1 MVFENLHEYLDA
13 LKKKNE
19 LIVIK
24 EEIDPVHEMGQ
35 IADRL
40 IKGKGPAV
48 LFKKPKGSDIP
59 VAMNMFGTKER
70 TEFAL
75 NVESLDDLG
84 KRVEELVNAE
94 IPYNFWDKLKNIVK
108 LKEFSKYIPKIVK
121 DAPCQEVIIDDVDL
135 SRLPILKTWPK
146 DGGKF
151 ITLPLVF
158 TKNPTTGKQNC
169 GMYRMQV
176 FDKDTTGMHWHIHKD
191 GAHHFRWYKEKG
203 EVMPVCVAIGADPI
217 TIYTATA
224 PLPEDIDEML
234 FASFLRRKPIK
245 LVKATL
251 SDILVPA
258 EAEIILE
265 GYVDPNEPL
274 HLEGPFGDHTGYY
287 SLEDYYPVFHI
298 KRITMRKNAI
308 YPATIVGKPPMEDCF
323 LGKATERL
331 FLPIIKKIL
340 PEIVDINLPIE
351 GIFHNFAF
359 VSIDKQYPG
368 HAFKVINALW
378 GLGMMSL
385 TKIIAVFDKN
395 VNVQDIGE
403 VIWRLGNNIEPQ
415 RDIIFTKGP
424 LDVLEH
430 ASDIPF
436 LGSKMGIDATKK
448 WKSEGF
454 SRKWPDDIEMESS
467 VVLKMDKLL
476 KKYWKGGQK

>member
-1 MVFENLHEYLDA
+1 MVFENLHEYLDS
-13 LKKKNE
+13 LKKRGE

-24 EEIDPVHEMGQ
+24 EEIDPVYEMGY

-40 IKGKGPAV
+40 IKSKGPAV
-48 LFKKPKGSDIP
+48 LFKNPKGSNIP
-59 VAMNMFGTKER
+59 VAMNLFGTKER
-70 TEFAL
+70 TELAL

-94 IPYNFWDKLKNIVK
+94 VPYNFWDKLRNIVK
-108 LKEFSKYIPKIVK
+108 LKEFSKFIPKVVK
-121 DAPCQEVIIDDVDL
+121 EAPCQEIIIDDVDL
-135 SRLPILKTWPK
+135 FKLPILKTWPK
-146 DGGKF
+146 DGGRF

-158 TKNPTTGKQNC
+158 TKNPLTGKQNC

-176 FDKDTTGMHWHIHKD
+176 FDKNTTGMHWHIHKD
-191 GAHHFRWYKEKG
+191 GAHHFRWYKEKNDI
-203 EVMPVCVAIGADPI
+203 MPVCVAIGADPI

-234 FASFLRRKPIK
+234 FASFLRRKPVK

-251 SDILVPA
+251 SDILIPA
-258 EAEIILE
+258 EAEIVLE
-265 GYVDPNEPL
+265 GYVDPKEPL

-287 SLEDYYPVFHI
+287 SLEDYYPVFHV
-298 KRITMRKNAI
+298 KRITMRKDVI

-395 VNVQDIGE
+395 VNVQDVSE
-403 VIWRLGNNIEPQ
+403 VIWRLGNNIDPQ

-430 ASDIPF
+430 ASDLAF
-436 LGSKMGIDATKK
+436 FGSKMGIDATKK

-454 SRKWPDDIEMESS
+454 EREWPDDIEMSEDIKS
-467 VVLKMDKLL
+467 KMDKLL
-476 KKYWKGGQK
+476 KKYWEEV

>member
-1 MVFENLHEYLDA
+1 MVFESLGNYIEA
-13 LKKKNE
+13 LKKRKE
-19 LIVIK
+19 LLVIK
-24 EEIDPVHEMGQ
+24 DEVDPIYEMGY

-40 IKGKGPAV
+40 IKSGGPAV
-48 LFKKPKGSDIP
+48 LFENPKGSKIP
-59 VAMNMFGTKER
+59 VAMNLFGTKER

-75 NVESLDDLG
+75 NVESLDELG

-94 IPYNFWDKLKNIVK
+94 VPYNFWDKLRNIVK
-108 LKEFSKYIPKIVK
+108 LKEFSKFIPQIVSK
-121 DAPCQEVIIDDVDL
+121 APSQEVIIDKPDL
-135 SRLPILKTWPK
+135 TKLPILKTWPL
-146 DGGKF
+146 DGGRF

-158 TKNPTTGKQNC
+158 TKNPKTGKQNC

-176 FDKDTTGMHWHIHKD
+176 FDKNTTGMHWHIHKD
-191 GAHHFRWYKEKG
+191 GAHHYRWYKEKNQK
-203 EVMPVCVAIGADPI
+203 MPVCVAIGADPI

-234 FASFLRRKPIK
+234 FAGFLRRKPVK
-245 LVKATL
+245 LTRATL

-274 HLEGPFGDHTGYY
+274 HIEGPFGDHTGYY
-287 SLEDYYPVFHI
+287 SLADYYPVFHI
-298 KRITMRKNAI
+298 ERITMRKNPI

-340 PEIVDINLPIE
+340 PEIVDINLPVE

-359 VSIDKQYPG
+359 VSIDKQFPG

-385 TKIIAVFDKN
+385 TKIIVIFDKH
-395 VNVQDIGE
+395 VDVQDISE
-403 VIWRLGNNIEPQ
+403 VIWRLGNNIDPK

-430 ASDIPF
+430 ASDLPF
-436 LGSKMGIDATKK
+436 FGSKMGIDATKK

-454 SRKWPDDIEMESS
+454 AREWPDDIQMSED
-467 VVLKMDKLL
+467 VKIRMDKLL
-476 KKYWKGGQK
+476 NKYLKGGRL

>member
-1 MVFENLHEYLDA
+1 MIFENLQEYIEA
-13 LKKKNE
+13 LRKRGE
-19 LIVIK
+19 LLVIK
-24 EEIDPVHEMGQ
+24 DEIDPVYEMGY

-40 IKGKGPAV
+40 VKSGGSAV
-48 LFKKPKGSDIP
+48 LFKKPKGSTIP
-59 VAMNMFGTKER
+59 VAMNLFGTKER

-75 NVESLDDLG
+75 GVNSLDELG
-84 KRVEELVNAE
+84 ERVRELVNAE

-108 LKEFSKYIPKIVK
+108 LKEFSKFIPKITK
-121 DAPCQEVIIDDVDL
+121 DAPCQELIIDDVDL
-135 SRLPILKTWPK
+135 NKLPILKTWPK
-146 DGGKF
+146 DGGRF

-158 TKNPTTGKQNC
+158 TKNPITGKQNC

-176 FDKDTTGMHWHIHKD
+176 FSKNTTGMHWHIHKD
-191 GAHHFRWYKEKG
+191 GAHHFRWYKEQKR
-203 EVMPVCVAIGADPI
+203 VMPVCVALGADPI

-234 FASFLRRKPIK
+234 FASFLRRKPVK
-245 LVKATL
+245 LTKATL

-258 EAEIILE
+258 EAEIVLE

-274 HLEGPFGDHTGYY
+274 HREGPFGDHTGYY

-298 KRITMRKNAI
+298 QRITMRKNPI

-331 FLPIIKKIL
+331 FLPVIKKIL

-359 VSIDKQYPG
+359 VSIDKQFPG

-403 VIWRLGNNIEPQ
+403 VIWRLGNNIEPE

-430 ASDIPF
+430 ASTIPF
-436 LGSKMGIDATKK
+436 FGSKMGIDATKK

-454 SRKWPDDIEMESS
+454 LRPWPDDIEMTED
-467 VVLKMDKLL
+467 VKYRMDKLL
-476 KKYWKGGQK
+476 KKYLKEV

>member
-1 MVFENLHEYLDA
+1 MVFENLHEYIDA
-13 LKKKNE
+13 LKKRNE
-19 LIVIK
+19 LIEIK
-24 EEIDPVHEMGQ
+24 ETIDPVYEAGY

-48 LFKKPKGSDIP
+48 LFRHPKNSDIP
-59 VAMNMFGTKER
+59 LAMNLFGTKQR

-75 NVESLDDLG
+75 GVKSLDELSE
-84 KRVEELVNAE
+84 RVEELVNAE

-108 LKEFSKYIPKIVK
+108 LKQFSKFIPKIVDK
-121 DAPCQEVIIDDVDL
+121 APSQEIITDDVDL
-135 SRLPILKTWPK
+135 FKFPILKTWPL
-146 DGGKF
+146 DGGRF

-158 TKNPTTGKQNC
+158 TKNPLTGKQNC

-176 FDKDTTGMHWHIHKD
+176 FDKNTTGMHWHIHKD
-191 GAHHFRWYKEKG
+191 GASHYRWYKQNNKR
-203 EVMPVCVAIGADPI
+203 MPVCVAIGADPI
-217 TIYTATA
+217 TIYSATA

-234 FASFLRRKPIK
+234 FASFLRRKPVK

-251 SDILVPA
+251 YPEILVPA

-274 HLEGPFGDHTGYY
+274 RLEGPFGDHTGYY
-287 SLEDYYPVFHI
+287 SLADYYPVFHI
-298 KRITMRKNAI
+298 QRITMRKDPI

-340 PEIVDINLPIE
+340 PEIIDINLPVE

-359 VSIDKQYPG
+359 VSIDKQFPG

-385 TKIIAVFDKN
+385 TKIIVIFDKH
-395 VNVQDIGE
+395 VNVQDLSE
-403 VIWRLGNNIEPQ
+403 VIWRLGNNIDPQ

-430 ASDIPF
+430 ASSLPNF
-436 LGSKMGIDATKK
+436 GSKMGIDATKK
-448 WKSEGF
+448 LKGEGF
-454 SRKWPDDIEMESS
+454 EREWPDDIEMTED
-467 VVLKMDKLL
+467 VKHKMDKLI
-476 KKYWKGGQK
+476 KKYLGR